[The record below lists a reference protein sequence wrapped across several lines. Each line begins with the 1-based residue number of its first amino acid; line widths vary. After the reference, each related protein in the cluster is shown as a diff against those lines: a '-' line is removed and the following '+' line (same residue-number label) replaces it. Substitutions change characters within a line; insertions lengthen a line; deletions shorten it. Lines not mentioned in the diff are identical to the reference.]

1 MTKQLY
7 PKATKT
13 SFIKMLREMGH
24 DIPSSRGASFSSV
37 EHSYWLRWHDSGGT
51 YHVAY
56 YTGSAGRPVL
66 QIDKSWPKITLAD
79 AIHYGMVEEV
89 KEKKK

>member
-1 MTKQLY
+1 MNKKYY

-13 SFIKMLREMGH
+13 SLIKMLREMGQ

-37 EHSYWLRWHDSGGT
+37 GHSFWLRWHDSGGT

-66 QIDKSWPKITLAD
+66 QIDKSWPKFTLAD
-79 AIHYGMVEEV
+79 AICHGMVEEV